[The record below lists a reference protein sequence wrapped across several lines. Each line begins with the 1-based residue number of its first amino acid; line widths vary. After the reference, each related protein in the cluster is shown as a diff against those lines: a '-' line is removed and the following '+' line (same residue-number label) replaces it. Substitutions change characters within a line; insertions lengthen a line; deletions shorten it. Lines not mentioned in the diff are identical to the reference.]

1 MVSHGASER
10 LTEVD
15 QNWLQCRLMLI
26 LMLMFMTMMLILILM
41 FMTLMLI
48 LMLVFMTIVYN
59 DDDADV
65 DVDGVVMV
73 VADVDHYKK

>member
-10 LTEVD
+10 LTEAD

-26 LMLMFMTMMLILILM
+26 LMLMLMTMAYI
-41 FMTLMLI
+41 
-48 LMLVFMTIVYN
+48 

-65 DVDGVVMV
+65 DIACVVIV
-73 VADVDHYKK
+73 VANVDHYHKN

>member
-1 MVSHGASER
+1 MNNILGVSYPGVLHPVVSHGASER
-10 LTEVD
+10 LTEAD

-26 LMLMFMTMMLILILM
+26 LMLMSITMAYI
-41 FMTLMLI
+41 
-48 LMLVFMTIVYN
+48 

-73 VADVDHYKK
+73 VADVDHFHKN

>member
-10 LTEVD
+10 LTEAD

-26 LMLMFMTMMLILILM
+26 LMLMFMTM
-41 FMTLMLI
+41 
-48 LMLVFMTIVYN
+48 VYI

-65 DVDGVVMV
+65 DIACVVIV
-73 VADVDHYKK
+73 VANVDHYHKN

>member
-10 LTEVD
+10 LTEAD

-26 LMLMFMTMMLILILM
+26 LMLMLMTMVHI
-41 FMTLMLI
+41 
-48 LMLVFMTIVYN
+48 

-65 DVDGVVMV
+65 DIACVVMV
-73 VADVDHYKK
+73 VANVDHYHKN

>member
-10 LTEVD
+10 LTEAD

-26 LMLMFMTMMLILILM
+26 LMLMLMTM
-41 FMTLMLI
+41 
-48 LMLVFMTIVYN
+48 VYI

-65 DVDGVVMV
+65 DIACVVIV
-73 VADVDHYKK
+73 VANVDHYHKN